1 MLRHVSLSGSSM
13 NLKAKAMVLTEA
25 CTGRKPFHRIPP
37 ERGWDSTLRGVCTK
51 SPFGVAR
58 TAEIYPHSNTN
69 VGGFTFTS
77 LEDFNS
83 ALDRIDS
90 MSSNKQT
97 NGVGELDEVHLQKS
111 TSLSALTADGITES
125 ALRVTRAAILP
136 DTADLHS
143 KLQRSDALLAMAQS
157 LTGTGCFGWGVA
169 SGEVYWSEQTY
180 KIFEYDRAANLTL
193 EMVLQRIHPD
203 DRDHVQ
209 QT

>member
-1 MLRHVSLSGSSM
+1 
-13 NLKAKAMVLTEA
+13 
-25 CTGRKPFHRIPP
+25 
-37 ERGWDSTLRGVCTK
+37 
-51 SPFGVAR
+51 
-58 TAEIYPHSNTN
+58 
-69 VGGFTFTS
+69 
-77 LEDFNS
+77 
-83 ALDRIDS
+83 
-90 MSSNKQT
+90 MSSTKQT
-97 NGVGELDEVHLQKS
+97 NGVGELDEIHMQKS

-136 DTADLHS
+136 DNADLHS

-157 LTGTGCFGWGVA
+157 LTGTGCFGWNVA

-209 QT
+209 QTLARVSQTKADFHLEYRWLMRDGSSKVLYVAGRSLTRRGDDMQSRSTDRPRPFSSVSNKRPSSRNAHKHNQRPSHERDRSCSS